1 MTLVAEQASVSRIM
15 FQVLAALVPAIA
27 VYVWYFGPAILVQ
40 IGLASAAALASE
52 AVMLRLRS
60 YPVQPFLRDGSA
72 LVTAWLIALS
82 FPPLAPWWLTVTA
95 TVFAIV
101 VAKHLYG
108 GLGNN
113 LFNPAMVG
121 YAVAIISFP
130 LQMTRWSAPT
140 ALAAAPL
147 GFADQA
153 AYIFGGGLPAGL
165 GLDAVTLATPLDTLK
180 THLALG
186 ETAADILAMPVF
198 GYIGGQGGEV
208 LSLAYIVGGVWLW
221 QQRVI
226 TWHVPVMFVA
236 TIAVMAA
243 AFHAASP
250 GQYAGAPLHLASGAT
265 MIGAFFILTDP
276 VSSPTTP
283 LGKLLYAGGAGVLT
297 YVIRVWGGY
306 PDGVAFATL
315 LMNLAAPMIELHTQ
329 PRVYGQRAG
338 RKGGGEKP

>member
-1 MTLVAEQASVSRIM
+1 MTLIAEQASVSRIM

-27 VYVWYFGPAILVQ
+27 VYVWYFGPVILVQ
-40 IGLASAAALASE
+40 IALASAAALASE
-52 AVMLRLRS
+52 ALMLRLRR
-60 YPVQPFLRDGSA
+60 YPVEAFLRDGSA

-140 ALAAAPL
+140 ALAAVPL
-147 GFADQA
+147 GFADQV
-153 AYIFGGGLPAGL
+153 AYVFGGGLPPGL

-186 ETAADILAMPVF
+186 ESAAHIMKLPVF
-198 GYIGGQGGEV
+198 GVLGGRGGEV
-208 LSLAYIVGGVWLW
+208 LALAYILGGVWLW

-226 TWHVPVMFVA
+226 TWHVPVMFIA
-236 TIAVMAA
+236 TVGVLAA
-243 AFHAASP
+243 AFHAANP
-250 GQYAGAPLHLASGAT
+250 GQYAGAPFHLASGAT

-276 VSSPTTP
+276 VSSPSTP
-283 LGKLLYAGGAGVLT
+283 LGKLVYAGGAGLLT

-315 LMNLAAPMIELHTQ
+315 LMNLSAPMIELHTQ
-329 PRVYGQRAG
+329 PRVYGQRANS
-338 RKGGGEKP
+338 KGGDDKP